1 MNHPIACAFALAA
14 ASTAFAELE
23 LPEGKGLP
31 LSQGILTDTIDVETS
46 IVGSY
51 LIPGMLDFQ
60 ALEEWR
66 NVLPSSEFTFDTR
79 AKTYSSHSTGRFVR
93 TDSAGLAKMVVASAT
108 YDAGGKTKFV
118 TYRGYD
124 EKGRRSREYV
134 FDLIDAAVGVDS
146 THWVWTHEGCA
157 DELRPDRRWIW
168 TVDEEGRCLEGS
180 FQSPDFASVSG
191 WKEVN
196 RLKLVWAG
204 GRLAEAY
211 GIEGDDTV
219 AREEYTYE
227 TDGRILMIRMFSPSS
242 AGWFLAEH
250 TTFVYS
256 GTQLLRTVAEGFDST
271 GTLQASAMLSAHRSA
286 ETGTL
291 EKARHAPGVFAG
303 IESGAAVF
311 RNPSTESVRFELV
324 DPAGRR
330 LDGFRLEAG
339 EARRLESALA
349 GWILWK
355 AQGGGASASGRL
367 LLPGR

>member
-1 MNHPIACAFALAA
+1 MKFPIVCLLALSAT
-14 ASTAFAELE
+14 SPVLAELE

-31 LSQGILTDTIDVETS
+31 LSQGIQTDTIDVETS

-66 NVLPSSEFTFDTR
+66 KILPSSRFAFDTR
-79 AKTYSSHSTGRFVR
+79 SKTYSSRSAGGFVR
-93 TDSAGLAKMVVASAT
+93 ADSAGLAKMVVASAT
-108 YDAGGKTKFV
+108 YDAGGATKSV

-124 EKGRRSREYV
+124 GQGRRRVEYV
-134 FDLIDAAVGVDS
+134 FDLLDPGVGVDS

-157 DELRPDRRWIW
+157 DELRSDRRWIW

-180 FQSPDFASVSG
+180 FQVPDFASVSG

-196 RLKLVWAG
+196 RLRLVWDG
-204 GRLAEAY
+204 GRLDNAY
-211 GIEGDDTV
+211 GLEGADTL
-219 AREEYTYE
+219 AREEYMYGS
-227 TDGRILMIRMFSPSS
+227 DGRILMIRMFSPSS

-256 GTQLLRTVAEGFDST
+256 GTELLRTVAEGFDST
-271 GTLQASAMLSAHRSA
+271 GTLQASAVLSAHRSTA
-286 ETGTL
+286 TGVL
-291 EKARHAPGVFAG
+291 EMRRQASGPFAA

-324 DPAGRR
+324 DPSGRR

-339 EARRLESALA
+339 NARRLESAAA

-355 AQGGGASASGRL
+355 AQGTGAVSSGRL